1 MSCNAEQ
8 AKSLAE
14 HLDWDKTGFLS
25 RVEVE
30 IVVGG
35 KDDEGWANVLEHVD
49 KNADGKIT
57 VEEFAEAM
65 TGQMDA
71 ERVTNLI
78 GDIDAAREDPALAK
92 KIQAALDQRRRELG
106 EVVAGDADKIA
117 KLVDLLDINKNG
129 FIDREEVWFFDMNPR
144 KKFDFDAFTQE
155 WDTNED
161 GQLSCKEVAEYL
173 TKEIKE
179 IKNVDGAIEM
189 VESKYKRDAEQAAR
203 RAAEEE
209 AELPAS
215 EEQYKEFAELIDVDK
230 DGLLS
235 MAEVELAGFGKKSAK
250 KYFEDPA
257 GKISCE
263 DFITVARGFTGRYE
277 PGSWKNFE
285 INEMIAQYK
294 EYRANPEFQA
304 FALEEFDLV
313 VTEA

>member
-14 HLDWDKTGFLS
+14 HMDWGKTGFLS
-25 RVEVE
+25 RAEVE
-30 IVVGG
+30 LVVGG

-65 TGQMDA
+65 TGQMEA

-78 GDIDAAREDPALAK
+78 KDLTAAAEDPAKAK

-129 FIDREEVWFFDMNPR
+129 FIDREEFWFFDMNPR
-144 KKFDFDAFTQE
+144 KKFDFDTFTQE

-173 TKEIKE
+173 TKEIPE

-215 EEQYKEFAELIDVDK
+215 EEQFKEFAELIDVDK

-235 MAEVELAGFGKKSAK
+235 MAELELAGFGKKGAK
-250 KYFEDPA
+250 N
-257 GKISCE
+257 ISRIRLE
-263 DFITVARGFTGRYE
+263 RSPVRSSSLLRVDLLDVT
-277 PGSWKNFE
+277 
-285 INEMIAQYK
+285 
-294 EYRANPEFQA
+294 NPEVGRI
-304 FALEEFDLV
+304 LKSMK
-313 VTEA
+313 